1 MATKIVTNVTTGE
14 TWEEELTAEEISWLP
29 SESQLAAE
37 DLEYL
42 RMIRN
47 SKLQMCDWTQGSDV
61 PNSIKTAWQTYR
73 QQLRDLPA
81 SASPKLDEI
90 FELDISSV
98 NWPTKPS

>member
-1 MATKIVTNVTTGE
+1 MANKIVTNVTTGE

-47 SKLQMCDWTQGSDV
+47 SKLQMCDWTQGSDS
-61 PNSIKTAWQTYR
+61 PLSNDKKTEWANYR
-73 QQLRDLPA
+73 TSLRDITNTYKSINA
-81 SASPKLDEI
+81 NGFS
-90 FELDISSV
+90 
-98 NWPTKPS
+98 WPTEPS

>member
-47 SKLQMCDWTQGSDV
+47 SKIQM
-61 PNSIKTAWQTYR
+61 
-73 QQLRDLPA
+73 
-81 SASPKLDEI
+81 
-90 FELDISSV
+90 
-98 NWPTKPS
+98 

>member
-29 SESQLAAE
+29 RESQLAAE

-47 SKLQMCDWTQGSDV
+47 SKLQMCDWTQGSDS
-61 PNSIKTAWQTYR
+61 PLSNDKKTEWANYR
-73 QQLRDLPA
+73 TSLRDITNTYKSINA
-81 SASPKLDEI
+81 NGFS
-90 FELDISSV
+90 
-98 NWPTKPS
+98 WPTEPS

>member
-1 MATKIVTNVTTGE
+1 MATKIVANVTTGE

-47 SKLQMCDWTQGSDV
+47 SKLQMCDWTQGSDS
-61 PNSIKTAWQTYR
+61 PLSSDKKPEWANYR
-73 QQLRDLPA
+73 TSLRDITNTY
-81 SASPKLDEI
+81 K
-90 FELDISSV
+90 SV
-98 NWPTKPS
+98 NANGFSWPTEPS

>member
-47 SKLQMCDWTQGSDV
+47 SKLQRCDWTQGSDS
-61 PNSIKTAWQTYR
+61 PLSNDKKTEWANYR
-73 QQLRDLPA
+73 TSLRDITNTYKSINA
-81 SASPKLDEI
+81 NGFS
-90 FELDISSV
+90 
-98 NWPTKPS
+98 WPTEPS

>member
-1 MATKIVTNVTTGE
+1 MTTKVITNVTTGE

-47 SKLQMCDWTQGSDV
+47 SKLQMCDWTQGSDS
-61 PNSIKTAWQTYR
+61 PLSSDKKTEWANYR
-73 QQLRDLPA
+73 TSLRDITNTYKSINA
-81 SASPKLDEI
+81 SGFS
-90 FELDISSV
+90 
-98 NWPTKPS
+98 WPTEPS

>member
-1 MATKIVTNVTTGE
+1 MSTKIVTNVTTGE

-47 SKLQMCDWTQGSDV
+47 SKLQMCDWTQGSDS
-61 PNSIKTAWQTYR
+61 PLSNDKKTEWANYR
-73 QQLRDLPA
+73 TSLRDITNTYKSINA
-81 SASPKLDEI
+81 NGFS
-90 FELDISSV
+90 
-98 NWPTKPS
+98 WPTEPS

>member
-1 MATKIVTNVTTGE
+1 MTTKIVTNVTTGE

-47 SKLQMCDWTQGSDV
+47 SKLQMCDWTQGSDS
-61 PNSIKTAWQTYR
+61 PLSNDKKTEWANYR
-73 QQLRDLPA
+73 TSLRDITNTYKSINA
-81 SASPKLDEI
+81 NGFS
-90 FELDISSV
+90 
-98 NWPTKPS
+98 WPTEPS

>member
-47 SKLQMCDWTQGSDV
+47 SKLLMCDWTQGSDS
-61 PNSIKTAWQTYR
+61 PLSNDKKTEWANYR
-73 QQLRDLPA
+73 TSLRDITNTYKSINA
-81 SASPKLDEI
+81 NGFS
-90 FELDISSV
+90 
-98 NWPTKPS
+98 WPTEPS

>member
-47 SKLQMCDWTQGSDV
+47 SKLQMCDWTQGSDS
-61 PNSIKTAWQTYR
+61 PLSNDKKTEWANYR
-73 QQLRDLPA
+73 TSLRDITNTYKSINA
-81 SASPKLDEI
+81 SGFS
-90 FELDISSV
+90 
-98 NWPTKPS
+98 WPTEPS

>member
-1 MATKIVTNVTTGE
+1 MTTKVITNVTTGE

-47 SKLQMCDWTQGSDV
+47 SKLQMCDWTQGSDS
-61 PNSIKTAWQTYR
+61 PLSNDKKTEWANYR
-73 QQLRDLPA
+73 TSLRDITNTYKSINA
-81 SASPKLDEI
+81 NGFS
-90 FELDISSV
+90 
-98 NWPTKPS
+98 WPTEPS

>member
-47 SKLQMCDWTQGSDV
+47 SKLQMCDWTQGSDS
-61 PNSIKTAWQTYR
+61 PLSSDKKTEWATYR
-73 QQLRDLPA
+73 QALRDLPA
-81 SASPKLDEI
+81 NTADPSNPT
-90 FELDISSV
+90 
-98 NWPTKPS
+98 WPTKPN

>member
-47 SKLQMCDWTQGSDV
+47 SKLQMCDWTQGSDS
-61 PNSIKTAWQTYR
+61 PLSSDKKTEWANYR
-73 QQLRDLPA
+73 TSLRDITKTYKSINA
-81 SASPKLDEI
+81 NGFS
-90 FELDISSV
+90 
-98 NWPTKPS
+98 WPTEPS

>member
-47 SKLQMCDWTQGSDV
+47 SKLQMCDWTQGSDS
-61 PNSIKTAWQTYR
+61 PLSSDKKTEWANYR
-73 QQLRDLPA
+73 TSLRDIT
-81 SASPKLDEI
+81 KTYK
-90 FELDISSV
+90 SV
-98 NWPTKPS
+98 NANGFSWPTEPS

>member
-47 SKLQMCDWTQGSDV
+47 SKLQMCDWTQGSDS
-61 PNSIKTAWQTYR
+61 PLSNDKKTEWANYR
-73 QQLRDLPA
+73 TSLRDITNTY
-81 SASPKLDEI
+81 K
-90 FELDISSV
+90 SV
-98 NWPTKPS
+98 NANGFSWPTEPS

>member
-42 RMIRN
+42 RMVRN
-47 SKLQMCDWTQGSDV
+47 SKLQMSDWTQGSDS
-61 PNSIKTAWQTYR
+61 PLSSDKKTEWANYR
-73 QQLRDLPA
+73 TSLRDITNTYKSINA
-81 SASPKLDEI
+81 NGFS
-90 FELDISSV
+90 
-98 NWPTKPS
+98 WPTEPS

>member
-1 MATKIVTNVTTGE
+1 MTGE

-47 SKLQMCDWTQGSDV
+47 SKLQMCDWTQGSDS
-61 PNSIKTAWQTYR
+61 PLSSDKKTEWANYR
-73 QQLRDLPA
+73 TSLRDITNTY
-81 SASPKLDEI
+81 K
-90 FELDISSV
+90 SV
-98 NWPTKPS
+98 NAYGFSWPTEPS

>member
-1 MATKIVTNVTTGE
+1 MATKIVTNVMTGE

-47 SKLQMCDWTQGSDV
+47 SKLQMCDWTQGSDS
-61 PNSIKTAWQTYR
+61 PLSNDKKTEWANYR
-73 QQLRDLPA
+73 TSLRDITNTYKSINA
-81 SASPKLDEI
+81 NGFS
-90 FELDISSV
+90 
-98 NWPTKPS
+98 WPTEPS